1 MRWWNIIPVLF
12 KTNIYIICGRT
23 DLRKGIDGLAAL
35 VTEKYQMDVFDNAL
49 FIFCGTRKDRFKA
62 LYWTKSGFLLLYKR
76 FENGYMQ
83 WPRDRSEIRRLNY
96 RQMSRLVSGL
106 AIEERRTIQTITPG
120 HVYWYCEKEAFSRN

>member
-1 MRWWNIIPVLF
+1 
-12 KTNIYIICGRT
+12 
-23 DLRKGIDGLAAL
+23 
-35 VTEKYQMDVFDNAL
+35 MDVFDNAL

-96 RQMSRLVSGL
+96 RQMSRLVNGL
-106 AIEERRTIQTITPG
+106 AIEERRTIQPVTRGMCTD
-120 HVYWYCEKEAFSRN
+120 CLKESLFLKLTKRLSFRVAA

>member
-1 MRWWNIIPVLF
+1 MIPDLS
-12 KTNIYIICGRT
+12 KANIYIICGRA
-23 DLRKGIDGLAAL
+23 DLHKGIDGLAAL
-35 VTEKYQMDVFDNAL
+35 VTEEYQMNVFDNAL

-62 LYWTKSGFLLLYKR
+62 LYWTKGGFLLLYKR

-106 AIEERRTIQTITPG
+106 AIEERRTIQAITPG
-120 HVYWYCEKEAFSRN
+120 HVY

>member
-1 MRWWNIIPVLF
+1 MIPDLS
-12 KTNIYIICGRT
+12 KANIYIICGRT

-35 VTEKYQMDVFDNAL
+35 VTEEYKMDVFDNAL

-96 RQMSRLVSGL
+96 RQMSRLVNGL
-106 AIEERRTIQTITPG
+106 AIEERRTIQPVTSAY
-120 HVYWYCEKEAFSRN
+120 VY

>member
-1 MRWWNIIPVLF
+1 
-12 KTNIYIICGRT
+12 
-23 DLRKGIDGLAAL
+23 
-35 VTEKYQMDVFDNAL
+35 MDVFDNAL

-96 RQMSRLVSGL
+96 RQMSRLVSAL
-106 AIEERRTIQTITPG
+106 AIEARRTGMCTDTAKRKPFLEIK
-120 HVYWYCEKEAFSRN
+120 EKASFSYGCLIYSFQQF

>member
-1 MRWWNIIPVLF
+1 MN
-12 KTNIYIICGRT
+12 
-23 DLRKGIDGLAAL
+23 
-35 VTEKYQMDVFDNAL
+35 VFDNAL

-106 AIEERRTIQTITPG
+106 AIEERRTIQAITPG
-120 HVYWYCEKEAFSRN
+120 MCTDTAKRKLFLEIKEKASFSYGRLIYSFQQF

>member
-1 MRWWNIIPVLF
+1 
-12 KTNIYIICGRT
+12 
-23 DLRKGIDGLAAL
+23 
-35 VTEKYQMDVFDNAL
+35 MDVFDNAL

-76 FENGYMQ
+76 FENVYMQ

-106 AIEERRTIQTITPG
+106 AIEERRTIQAMTPG
-120 HVYWYCEKEAFSRN
+120 HVY

>member
-1 MRWWNIIPVLF
+1 MFSDLSKANI
-12 KTNIYIICGRT
+12 NIICGRT
-23 DLRKGIDGLAAL
+23 DLRKGAL
-35 VTEKYQMDVFDNAL
+35 VTEECQMDVFDNAL

-106 AIEERRTIQTITPG
+106 AIEERRTIQAMTPG
-120 HVYWYCEKEAFSRN
+120 HVY